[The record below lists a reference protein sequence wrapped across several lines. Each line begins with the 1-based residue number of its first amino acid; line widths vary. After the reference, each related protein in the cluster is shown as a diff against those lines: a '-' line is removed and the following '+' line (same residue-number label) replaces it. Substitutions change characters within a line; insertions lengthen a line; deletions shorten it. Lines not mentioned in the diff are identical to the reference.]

1 MFGALSNSMS
11 LPGIALYGRLSK
23 ADPAEEM
30 AKFAKRPEIAREIQY
45 FRDTIGQLQNPDEFL
60 KNRRLLGFALAAYNM
75 ESQVNYPGRLRQV
88 VMSDP
93 ADRYSVA
100 NRMADD
106 RYRQIAADFSFVN
119 DGMESFKDPQYVEFL
134 VQGYLTNEYEKDVG
148 RLNPALTEAM
158 YFRRK
163 IGSLTRTSQLLGDIQ
178 LFDVVKEGLG
188 IPNAA
193 VLVSVERLTER
204 IERGFDISRAQDPA
218 YVDSFVKRYLAMK
231 DLNAQ
236 GGSSGS
242 ALMGIFA

>member
-45 FRDTIGQLQNPDEFL
+45 FRDTIGQMQTPDDFL
-60 KNRRLLGFALAAYNM
+60 KNRRLLRFALSAYNM
-75 ESQVNYPGRLRQV
+75 ESQVDYPGRLRQV

-93 ADRYSVA
+93 QDRFSVA

-106 RYRQIAADFSFVN
+106 RYRQIAADFAFVTE
-119 DGMESFKDPQYVEFL
+119 GMDSFKDPQYIEFL

-148 RLNPALTEAM
+148 KLKPALTDAM

-163 IGSLTRTSQLLGDIQ
+163 IGSLSKTSQLYGDIQ

-188 IPNAA
+188 IPNSA
-193 VLVSVERLTER
+193 VLASVERLTER

-218 YVDSFVKRYLAMK
+218 YVDNFVKRYLAMK
-231 DLNAQ
+231 DMNAQ
-236 GGSSGS
+236 GGASGS
-242 ALMGIFA
+242 SLIGIFA